1 MTEKELLEQQHSLI
15 KEMREETEKKN
26 NENQTKVKNISDKLD
41 KLETDNQDLV
51 KAQQEKDKKY
61 EELQENIKSME
72 TKFARF
78 PSGTRG
84 SDKSDSIKAYEKLIM
99 YGEKTFSLDEIKY
112 LRTDSNVEGGV
123 LDKPEIIRE
132 ILKKITEL
140 SRIRQV
146 ARVMETDH
154 SRVEIFPRTNLS
166 NAFWD
171 GQGTDIQESQSSY
184 GKEVVEVRRLSVL
197 TISTWENLM
206 NPFFN
211 IEQEINDDATERFAA
226 VEGLAFVQGDGINE
240 PQGFMINPDIQIIN
254 SGNASALTADS
265 LIEITGE
272 IKTGYNPTYLL
283 NRRTIAKIR
292 TLKGGDGHY
301 LWQPGLAAGLP
312 NTINGDPYV
321 ETPDMDDIATGSFPV
336 AYGDFR
342 KGYLIVDRM
351 VMRVLR
357 DDFSV
362 ASQGKIR
369 FIFSKFTGGKV
380 VLPEAIK
387 KIKIAS

>member
-1 MTEKELLEQQHSLI
+1 MTDKELLEQQNSLI
-15 KEMREETEKKN
+15 TTIREETEKKDAA
-26 NENQTKVKNISDKLD
+26 NQTIIKNVSDKLD

-51 KAQQEKDKKY
+51 KTQLEKNKEY
-61 EELQENIKSME
+61 EELQENVKSME
-72 TKFARF
+72 IKFARF
-78 PSGTRG
+78 PSGTRD
-84 SDKSDSIKAYEKLIM
+84 SEKSDAIKIYEKMIM
-99 YGEKTFSLDEIKY
+99 YGEKKLTLDEIKY
-112 LRTDSNVEGGV
+112 LRTDSNVEGGI

-140 SRIRQV
+140 SPIRTV

-171 GQGTDIQESQSSY
+171 GQGTDVQESQSSY

-226 VEGLAFVQGDGINE
+226 VEGLAFVQGDGINQ
-240 PQGFMINPDIQIIN
+240 PQGFMINPEIQIIN
-254 SGNASALTADS
+254 SGNANALTADS
-265 LIEITGE
+265 LIKITGE
-272 IKTGYNPTYLL
+272 LKTGYNPVYLL
-283 NRRTIAKIR
+283 NRRTIATIR

-312 NTINGDPYV
+312 NTINGDPYI
-321 ETPDMDDIATGSFPV
+321 ETPDMDDIATASFPV

-351 VMRVLR
+351 AMRVLR

-387 KIKIAS
+387 KIQIAS